1 MDLPTTVSGIPAIAR
16 VTRYFRQRPLGPTAD
31 SDLDCYGYTEIEFD
45 LCDRRGRSAP
55 WLERKA
61 TEQDRSRIEEEIATA
76 YEE

>member
-1 MDLPTTVSGIPAIAR
+1 MDIETTVSGIPAIAR

-31 SDLDCYGYTEIEFD
+31 SDLDCYGYTEIDFD
-45 LCDRRGRSAP
+45 LCDRGGRPAP

-61 TEQDRSRIEEEIATA
+61 TEQDRSRIEDEIATA